1 VQTNPDEQQQQQEEE
16 VQGPIG
22 TFSPEQPSTGGGS
35 NGGSG
40 SSGGKPGGKPGG
52 GGGGGGG
59 GHCPDIF
66 QCSSAQ
72 EQRRGEYCPIESP
85 QETAQREFKLRS
97 RLHAADLESQ
107 RSKLVGALSDTL
119 PSSAQAAMKTPTMEG
134 GMAVDLTQLAACF
147 ATQVSLATTTSSP
160 PLTSLRRTTP
170 ADPAAA
176 CSTGHADPT
185 AAASVDEPSA
195 PPADPTADDRRVRAL
210 IERIGEYDERMKK
223 TTDDLEKYEQLAG
236 EVALLREELR
246 RITGAQT
253 VRPAA
258 RHPPCAFVL

>member
-1 VQTNPDEQQQQQEEE
+1 VQTSLDKEQQQQEEE
-16 VQGPIG
+16 MQGTIG
-22 TFSPEQPSTGGGS
+22 TFDPEQPSTGGGS
-35 NGGSG
+35 SGGNSGSSG

-52 GGGGGGG
+52 GGGGG
-59 GHCPDIF
+59 HCPDDP
-66 QCSSAQ
+66 CTSAQ
-72 EQRRGEYCPIESP
+72 GRRRGDYVGLEGE
-85 QETAQREFKLRS
+85 EKTAQREWALGGTR
-97 RLHAADLESQ
+97 RAIDLELQ
-107 RSKLVGALSDTL
+107 LSKLVDALPT
-119 PSSAQAAMKTPTMEG
+119 SALAATKTPTGQG
-134 GMAVDLTQLAACF
+134 GMAVDLAQLAACF
-147 ATQVSLATTTSSP
+147 ATQVSLATTSSP

-253 VRPAA
+253 VRLAA